1 MCESAPYP
9 LGVDST
15 SPSSTGRRLTERL
28 LLVLGLLGAVLLIDG
43 ALRGELR
50 HRLVGMG
57 LGTLLLFPLGTRVVL
72 GVRTLRHWTRLLLS
86 SAVLLVGLLV
96 VEFAVRVFDVR
107 AISVPEL
114 MPDPALGHVRRPNR
128 GGMDAWGFR
137 NESVPD
143 RADVV
148 CIGDSQTYGAN
159 IRAMDTWPRALARH
173 TGLVVYNLSQGGY
186 GPLQH
191 LALTERAL
199 ELSPRVVV
207 VAFYQGND
215 LVDAHRVAG
224 LEHWESMRDP
234 TLAYSVPGDV
244 PGYDLRSLNL
254 AMGLV
259 DGLTARSRLL
269 GCLVQHLKLQ
279 FKVNPALAGLF
290 RDANP
295 PESFEDARVPTFF
308 NPDYRLQTIDLRQP
322 DVRDGLRITGLC
334 LEGMQAACRE
344 RGVELVML
352 YLPNKEV
359 AYGRWLAQR
368 GEQRSERMRV
378 LGEAGRGTADAVLAL
393 AGELGLRVIDTTPA
407 LIAALDEGIA
417 CWPPNSDDHF
427 SPQGC
432 ERIAALLSREL

>member
-1 MCESAPYP
+1 MERITGRVLLC
-9 LGVDST
+9 LGV
-15 SPSSTGRRLTERL
+15 
-28 LLVLGLLGAVLLIDG
+28 LGAALLIDG
-43 ALRGELR
+43 ALRGEMR
-50 HRLVGMG
+50 HRLVGIG
-57 LGTLLLFPLGTRVVL
+57 LGTLLLVPLGTRVVL
-72 GVRTLRHWTRLLLS
+72 GERTLRHWTKLLLS
-86 SAVLLVGLLV
+86 FAVLLVGWLV
-96 VEFAVRVFDVR
+96 VEVAVRVFDVN

-114 MPDPALGHVRRPNR
+114 MPDPVLGHVRRPNR

-137 NESVPD
+137 NERVPD
-143 RADVV
+143 RADIV

-159 IRAMDTWPRALARH
+159 VRAMDAWPRALARH
-173 TGLVVYNLSQGGY
+173 TGLEVYSLSEGGY

-224 LEHWESMRDP
+224 LEHWKGMRDP

-259 DGLTARSRLL
+259 DGLIARSRLV

-279 FKVNPALAGLF
+279 LKVNPALAGLF
-290 RDANP
+290 QDADP
-295 PESFEDARVPTFF
+295 PERFDDARVPTFF

-334 LEGMQAACRE
+334 LESMQALCRE
-344 RGVELVML
+344 RGAELVL
-352 YLPNKEV
+352 LFLPNKEA

-368 GEQRSERMRV
+368 GEALSERMRA
-378 LGEAGRGTADAVLAL
+378 LGAAERETADEILAL
-393 AGELGLRVIDTTPA
+393 GRKLGLRVIDTTPA

-427 SPQGC
+427 SPLGY
-432 ERIAALLSREL
+432 ERIAALLLREL